1 MESNV
6 QASPKDIAE
15 YVFWTGDEKSVTSA
29 IEDYMRAGLVS
40 FLFREHIP
48 RPKTRSKT
56 DETIQYNN
64 NLGFNLRDL
73 K

>member
-48 RPKTRSKT
+48 RPKKK
-56 DETIQYNN
+56 DPKHMKLYNTITNWV
-64 NLGFNLRDL
+64 LI
-73 K
+73 